1 MSLFKT
7 LFVNLTIVAKITKDM
22 CMYVCIVPVCTH
34 YMYICMLYTPI
45 MYNFQKRNIEI
56 ASKIEI
62 DT

>member
-34 YMYICMLYTPI
+34 YMYICILYTPI

-56 ASKIEI
+56 A
-62 DT
+62 